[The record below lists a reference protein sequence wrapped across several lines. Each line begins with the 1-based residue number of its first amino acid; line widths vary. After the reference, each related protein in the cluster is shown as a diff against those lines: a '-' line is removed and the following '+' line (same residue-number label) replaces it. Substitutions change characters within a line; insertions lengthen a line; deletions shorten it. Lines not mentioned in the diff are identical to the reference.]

1 MSHVSIPKPVE
12 GGGGGESLS
21 PPRLPRVRVWRRMT
35 FQTTVRGPCEEG
47 IKLKCVLHPL
57 KTNVSYKSRR
67 RDLGHDLYLLQQK
80 NTFFNDVGIFFLL
93 TQAQT

>member
-1 MSHVSIPKPVE
+1 MSHVSTPKPV
-12 GGGGGESLS
+12 GGGGESLS
-21 PPRLPRVRVWRRMT
+21 PPRLPRVRMWRRMT

-57 KTNVSYKSRR
+57 KTNVSYKSRP